1 MSSAFPFQAL
11 NTNGSPRFAA
21 DPGLTKREYM
31 ATAIMATLA
40 PRVDI
45 IEGRGANWS
54 VVAREAASSADA
66 LIAALAARPT
76 PKEPA

>member
-21 DPGLTKREYM
+21 EPGLTKREYM
-31 ATAIMATLA
+31 ATAIMATLVS
-40 PRVDI
+40 REI
-45 IEGRGANWS
+45 IEGYGADWS
-54 VVAREAASSADA
+54 VVAKEAASSADA

-76 PKEPA
+76 SKEPA